1 MDVGGLS
8 NSYKTLKQ
16 CHFLNDGGLR
26 WTIADRWR
34 DCGDASRAL
43 LFVASHFQASMA
55 TENETIAQNAG
66 YS

>member
-26 WTIADRWR
+26 WTIADRR
-34 DCGDASRAL
+34 RGCGDASRAL
-43 LFVASHFQASMA
+43 LFVNKDKRLLSR
-55 TENETIAQNAG
+55 AG
-66 YS
+66 SSPTFELR